1 MKTKI
6 LVLIGIAVCTML
18 LTSPVLASAGY
29 SKIYGNANEDDV
41 LDMRDVTY
49 IKLVIFGKKP
59 ATTFADAN
67 YDGKVSML
75 DVGQT
80 KLIIL
85 GKEKKLTLVDMAD
98 RTVTI
103 PRPIERVVTLMPPI
117 TRVVIGLG
125 EADKLVGICTQS
137 RNSVVGDDPD
147 QVFVRGYGPRWEE
160 VVAGL
165 RGLPD
170 VGTGYIEPNKELIVS
185 LKPDVIIH
193 SAYSRPDSADA
204 LQESTGIPV
213 VVAGGGE
220 ISGMFVQI
228 ECIAKVLEKDEEAED
243 IISYFKEELDKVA
256 EVTSEIPDSE
266 RPRVYAV
273 SGARAV
279 SEITKTCSY
288 EPIYL
293 AGGINV
299 AEDYVIGS
307 GTIVSKEQIIL
318 WNPDII
324 LILETRGYLPPY
336 PVTIDD
342 VLSDPD
348 LQTVNAVKNKRVYL
362 TPGAFFLVGAD
373 HPRVILET
381 HMMAKYIHP
390 GKFEDLDLEKE
401 GNELFERFYGV
412 DGLWTEIGGNLGF
425 I

>member
-348 LQTVNAVKNKRVYL
+348 LQTVNAVKNQRVYL

-390 GKFEDLDLEKE
+390 SKFEDLDLEKE